1 LGDAVQPVLEFS
13 GLNPDQLT
21 PANET
26 ASSAGHT
33 IRVTGGFADPTRTV
47 VLIEVDGQ
55 HPLPNKHQTCCEVEA
70 RLTDQFG
77 VSYAQRHNL
86 DVLTLAFEPLTGPA
100 SRVGARLTLHVTQ
113 LQPLQQPNTATPAP
127 IVGYWTLH
135 LTLIE
140 HPKSKVDLPAGGTSG
155 GVTYRFTSISLSGLQ
170 LTVHATMGGQPIDS
184 YVQQHGTPQAPPD
197 PFIERYVRPSVTG
210 ESGQAAMFHDWGF
223 SWDPRGKAPYTMAIE
238 FTAELPAPGR
248 YTIKLGTGPD
258 AFTTTIDAT

>member
-1 LGDAVQPVLEFS
+1 MTKDRIQTLIEQLEPSVQPRPEFSERLLRDLIEVLESDTQTPPERSPAKSRPRPNRRRVPAWLAAAAALLLFGNLAVVYFAPTYGLALAGTPGLGDAVQPVLEFS

-86 DVLTLAFEPLTGPA
+86 DVLTLAFEPLTGPELA
-100 SRVGARLTLHVTQ
+100 A
-113 LQPLQQPNTATPAP
+113 
-127 IVGYWTLH
+127 W
-135 LTLIE
+135 
-140 HPKSKVDLPAGGTSG
+140 
-155 GVTYRFTSISLSGLQ
+155 
-170 LTVHATMGGQPIDS
+170 
-184 YVQQHGTPQAPPD
+184 
-197 PFIERYVRPSVTG
+197 ER
-210 ESGQAAMFHDWGF
+210 
-223 SWDPRGKAPYTMAIE
+223 
-238 FTAELPAPGR
+238 
-248 YTIKLGTGPD
+248 
-258 AFTTTIDAT
+258 